1 MLKDFFGDAKMMNV
15 RKEEKY
21 PIFKS
26 PYLQTKG
33 IEDPKSKFNKK
44 LNKIL
49 TTKND
54 QIDNSSSSSSEE
66 QDLAINSQHSK
77 MNPLSNFD
85 SNQSKNTSNN
95 Q

>member
-33 IEDPKSKFNKK
+33 IEDP
-44 LNKIL
+44 
-49 TTKND
+49 
-54 QIDNSSSSSSEE
+54 
-66 QDLAINSQHSK
+66 
-77 MNPLSNFD
+77 
-85 SNQSKNTSNN
+85 
-95 Q
+95 